1 MIFFPPSIILV
12 FFVHYMS
19 LQGAASSYLCPVA
32 GYMCTE
38 GTNLCG
44 RRIRTKKATDFRSVS
59 LQESEALRLQGD
71 LTGTLKLRGV
81 VTPE

>member
-1 MIFFPPSIILV
+1 MIFLPPSIILA

-19 LQGAASSYLCPVA
+19 LQGAASSHLCPVA

-44 RRIRTKKATDFRSVS
+44 RRIRTEKAADFRSVS
-59 LQESEALRLQGD
+59 LQAS
-71 LTGTLKLRGV
+71 GV
-81 VTPE
+81 PWPEGNVTASGGSH

>member
-1 MIFFPPSIILV
+1 
-12 FFVHYMS
+12 MS

-59 LQESEALRLQGD
+59 LQASGGPSPVRN
-71 LTGTLKLRGV
+71 
-81 VTPE
+81 VTANSTPH